1 MSETFPKMNPEV
13 KALWIE
19 ALLSGDYKQGKSWLK
34 QVHDDGPAEY
44 CCLGVLCDLA
54 EKAGIVTS
62 TEESTTQGGRVV
74 RYSSSGNEEYSEV
87 TVLPKTV
94 ADWADFKW
102 QKSISGSIVG
112 PNQYGDFEGGCS
124 LVSLNDTGA
133 SFEHIAGVIEEMF

>member
-1 MSETFPKMNPEV
+1 MSEIFLKMNPEV

-62 TEESTTQGGRVV
+62 TEEPNTQGGRVV

-87 TVLPKTV
+87 TVLPETV

-102 QKSISGSIVG
+102 QSGGIVG
-112 PNQYGDFEGGCS
+112 PSQYGDFEGGQS
-124 LVSLNDTGA
+124 LVSLNDNGA